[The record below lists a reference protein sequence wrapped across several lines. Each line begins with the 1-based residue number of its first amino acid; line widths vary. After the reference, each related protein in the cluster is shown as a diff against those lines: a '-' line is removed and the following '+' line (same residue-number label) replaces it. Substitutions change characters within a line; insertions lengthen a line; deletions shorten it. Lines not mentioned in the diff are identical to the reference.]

1 MAPIVR
7 FRFRT
12 IVVMGAAFLGAC
24 STMPRERPTAPAL
37 AATWQDVPVGANVAL
52 TNWWEGFNDPELDR
66 LIGEALAEG
75 PSLQLAA
82 ARVREAR
89 ALSRATIAQYLP
101 ELNASG
107 SGQYTRSLEGG
118 DLAPGE
124 REQMLGSYG
133 PQVSW
138 EVPLWGRIEAT
149 AVGAR
154 AQRRAAL
161 ADYRGAQVALVA
173 DIAQAYVDLRA
184 ANASRLAL
192 QRSIESADELA
203 RILEISARAGI
214 TAEADAANARRLA
227 EITRARLP
235 GLVIEA
241 RRAENVLAV
250 LRGVAPGNESAE
262 LRAAIA
268 QLDAPVPHLDLAE
281 APGAPADL
289 LRLRPDVAAA
299 EAQALLAA
307 AAVSDARTNLLP
319 RLNLSGSISVTD
331 ALIGNPTGAG
341 VTIAQ
346 ATPLISIPLF
356 DWGARLAAVGQRNA
370 QFDQRLI
377 EYRQTVLSAVAEASN
392 ALTSLDQGSRRLVS
406 ARAAEQAAERSATGS
421 RAAYQAGIQSLTD
434 RLQSE
439 QQLIDATLS
448 RIDAESQQ
456 ARAAIAT
463 YRAFGGGPAITPRV

>member
-1 MAPIVR
+1 MAPDVTYRI
-7 FRFRT
+7 RT
-12 IVVMGAAFLGAC
+12 IVVIGAVLVGAC
-24 STMPRERPTAPAL
+24 STMPSERPEAPPL

-52 TNWWEGFNDPELDR
+52 TNWWEGFNDPELNR
-66 LIGEALAEG
+66 LVSEALAEG

-89 ALSRATIAQYLP
+89 AQSRATIAQYLP
-101 ELNASG
+101 ELLG
-107 SGQYTRSLEGG
+107 TGTGQYIRSLEGG

-133 PQVSW
+133 AQVSW

-154 AQRRAAL
+154 AQRRSAL

-173 DIAQAYVDLRA
+173 DIAQAYIDLRA

-203 RILEISARAGI
+203 RITQISASAGI
-214 TAEADAANARRLA
+214 TSEADAANARRLA

-241 RRAENVLAV
+241 RRAENVLAI
-250 LRGVAPGNESAE
+250 LRGRAPGTEQAD
-262 LRAAIA
+262 LQAMIA
-268 QLDAPVPHLDLAE
+268 QLNAPVPHLDLAE
-281 APGAPADL
+281 APAAPADL

-319 RLNLSGSISVTD
+319 RLNLTGSISVAD
-331 ALIGNPTGAG
+331 ALIGNPAGAG
-341 VTIAQ
+341 GTLVQ

-356 DWGARLAAVGQRNA
+356 DWGARLAALGQRNA

-377 EYRQTVLSAVAEASN
+377 QYRQTVLSAVAEASN
-392 ALTSLDQGSRRLVS
+392 ALTALDQGSRRLVAS
-406 ARAAEQAAERSATGS
+406 RAAEAAAERSAVGS

-448 RIDAESQQ
+448 RIDAEAQQ